1 MVYGLSVILPQN
13 QWDGFLWI
21 GIKTVGRVFS
31 DLASKPVVTVFTG
44 LASKPVMGF
53 LVDP

>member
-1 MVYGLSVILPQN
+1 MDYGLSVILPQN
-13 QWDGFLWI
+13 QWDDFLWI

-44 LASKPVMGF
+44 LASKPVMSF